1 MVWRTLARGPGEMPH
16 PGPGRAVTVRTF
28 GLTGRLLLALL
39 AFGAIP
45 LGAAITIGYLV
56 TRDAISEQAA
66 AALRELA
73 SRQAVHLETELD
85 RQRLILRTITGQLR
99 ASLALPDRRP
109 GAFAEMLH
117 ESLPEDGVFD
127 GLRLVTSGGDVLA
140 NVALRDAAPHWPAV
154 APAADWRA
162 TQVRVHRE
170 GGRALAYVIAAPLQA
185 GREPLWLEGHVRAED
200 FVRLFT
206 MPRHLAGEIESGVFE
221 AGGAAVFVSHAHSE
235 EGLTAALGE
244 AELAAGE
251 VGRTVI
257 DGSAFL
263 VVARPVGGTE
273 WVYAAALP
281 LDAALAPLARLRNAA
296 LLAVGILVLLITLT
310 AVFAARSI
318 STPLRELAAA
328 ARRLGRSGS
337 HEPIRR
343 AGTGEV
349 AVLVDAFNRMGEDL
363 ERSRT
368 EIEQLHAREMER
380 AQQLATVG
388 ELASAV
394 AHEIRN
400 PLTGVLGALEL
411 ALRRLPPDDSSR
423 PLLAEA
429 GRQLRRIE
437 DTTTQLLRYA
447 RPPEPRQVVTDMN
460 LLVERAAR
468 VVEPR
473 AAAAEIHL
481 ALEPAPR
488 HAPVRAD
495 PELMVQVLVNLML
508 NGLEAM
514 SPGGH
519 LTVWVKPRAP
529 EVWIGVRDTGKGI
542 PVEQRGA
549 IFKPFFTTKH
559 QGTGLGLSISHQ
571 IVTRHGGSLR
581 YEETPGGGTT
591 FVITLPLVTEGDL
604 RR

>member
-1 MVWRTLARGPGEMPH
+1 MAFRNLARWPGEMPH
-16 PGPGRAVTVRTF
+16 APPGRAVRARTL

-39 AFGAIP
+39 AFGALP
-45 LGAAITIGYLV
+45 LGASIGIGYLV
-56 TRDAISEQAA
+56 TRNVISEQAA
-66 AALRELA
+66 AALRELT
-73 SRQAVHLETELD
+73 SRQAVHLSTELE

-99 ASLALPDRRP
+99 ASLALLDRQP
-109 GAFAEMLH
+109 GALADLLR

-127 GLRLVTSGGDVLA
+127 GLRLVTLGGDVLA
-140 NVALRDAAPHWPAV
+140 NVALRDAVPHWPAA
-154 APAADWRA
+154 APAADWLS

-170 GGRALAYVIAAPLQA
+170 GGAALAYLIAVPLRA
-185 GREPLWLEGHVRAED
+185 GSELLWLEGHVRAED
-200 FVRLFT
+200 FARLFT

-221 AGGAAVFVSHAHSE
+221 AGRAAVFVSHAHAA
-235 EGLTAALGE
+235 EGLTSAVRLTGASSGE
-244 AELAAGE
+244 A
-251 VGRTVI
+251 VRTKI

-263 VVARPVGGTE
+263 VVAQPVGGTE
-273 WVYAAALP
+273 WTYAAALP
-281 LDAALAPLARLRNAA
+281 LDAALAPLARLRDGA
-296 LLAVGILVLLITLT
+296 LLAVGILVLLIVLT

-318 STPLRELAAA
+318 STPLGELAAA

-363 ERSRT
+363 ERSRA

-380 AQQLATVG
+380 AQQLASVG

-411 ALRRLPPDDSSR
+411 ALRRLPSDDSSR

-429 GRQLRRIE
+429 DRQLRRIE

-447 RPPEPRQVVTDMN
+447 RPPELRQVITDVS

-473 AAAAEIHL
+473 ASAAEIHL
-481 ALEPAPR
+481 ALEPAHQP
-488 HAPVRAD
+488 APVRAD

-508 NGLEAM
+508 NGLDAM
-514 SPGGH
+514 GPNGH
-519 LTVWVKPRAP
+519 LTVWVKPRAS
-529 EVWIGVRDTGKGI
+529 EVWIGVRDAGVGI
-542 PVEQRGA
+542 PAEQRAA
-549 IFKPFFTTKH
+549 IFKPFYTTKH
-559 QGTGLGLSISHQ
+559 QGTGLGLSISQQ

-581 YEETPGGGTT
+581 CEETPGGGAT
-591 FVITLPLVTEGDL
+591 FVITLPLVTEGGNG
-604 RR
+604 